1 MHSTTWIRRPPHVF
15 CENQAP
21 MARFLGFDP
30 KFTPSR
36 IARLRP
42 PTSLNW
48 RCTAR
53 ICTPLPGSKAPHM
66 VFAKTEPP
74 RLGFWVLTQNP
85 PPLCVA
91 CLRPS
96 TSSTWRYPTSTMRL
110 LSKSQAPH
118 VSFMKTMPQWPVC
131 GFWPPAPSPSHAT
144 ELRTLTA
151 ANSSLPTPPRFLPL
165 KNKPS
170 LHYLFT
176 QTEP

>member
-53 ICTPLPGSKAPHM
+53 ICTPLPGSKAPHG
-66 VFAKTEPP
+66 VCENRAPAARF
-74 RLGFWVLTQNP
+74 LGFDP
-85 PPLCVA
+85 
-91 CLRPS
+91 
-96 TSSTWRYPTSTMRL
+96 
-110 LSKSQAPH
+110 K
-118 VSFMKTMPQWPVC
+118 
-131 GFWPPAPSPSHAT
+131 
-144 ELRTLTA
+144 
-151 ANSSLPTPPRFLPL
+151 PTPLVRCLFAALHLLNLALPHL
-165 KNKPS
+165 NNAP
-170 LHYLFT
+170 T
-176 QTEP
+176 I